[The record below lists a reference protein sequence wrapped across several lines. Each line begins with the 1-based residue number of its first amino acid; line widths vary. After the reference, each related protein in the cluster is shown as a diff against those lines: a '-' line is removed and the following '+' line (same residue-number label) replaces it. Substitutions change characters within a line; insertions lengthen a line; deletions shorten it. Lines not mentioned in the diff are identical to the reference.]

1 MTGPRGALAG
11 DDAAAIEGWW
21 QHFVALGGPPDAWTL
36 VQRRLIRSVHRADL
50 PSGPV
55 YIKTMSFPR
64 AKDRLRYAMRAL
76 PLAHEAAM
84 LGAVATAGLR
94 CPEVV
99 AVRTARR
106 FGLPFRSMLVLRA
119 LPVALPVAPAEA
131 SPIALREAAAVAARL
146 LAAGIEHRDLHAGN
160 FLRLIDGD
168 LAVLDLQSANRH
180 RHARLQRPHRIA
192 AAARLL
198 REHLEVMPLGA
209 GPGAMAVVEA
219 ELVAGGLLGDPEEVA
234 EAHQLAG
241 RELAHYRRSRVQ
253 RCLGE
258 STEFRRRWRWSG
270 VLHQLRGELP
280 PGRWLPLTREARQ
293 QWLGQ
298 RARQVFENRPPVFP
312 AFFHK
317 WWWLG
322 GKGSLY
328 VPRACSEDRIE
339 AEQSAAAAGFSRY
352 RPMLVSALPLA
363 GVPSMPIGSNRP

>member
-1 MTGPRGALAG
+1 MTGPRGAGSLGA
-11 DDAAAIEGWW
+11 DDAAVIERWW
-21 QHFVALGGPPDAWTL
+21 QQFVATGGPGSAWAL
-36 VQRRLIRSVHRADL
+36 VQSRLIRSVHRADL

-55 YIKTMSFPR
+55 YVKTMTFPR
-64 AKDRLRYAMRAL
+64 AKDRLRYALRAL
-76 PLAHEAAM
+76 PLAHEAEM
-84 LGAVATAGLR
+84 LSAVATAGLR

-119 LPVALPVAPAEA
+119 LPVAAALASGESGAPPV
-131 SPIALREAAAVAARL
+131 ALREAAAVAARL

-180 RHARLQRPHRIA
+180 RGARLARPHRIA

-198 REHLEVMPLGA
+198 REHLEAMPLGDGGGSVA
-209 GPGAMAVVEA
+209 DAEA
-219 ELVAGGLLGDPEEVA
+219 ELVAGGLLGDPDEAAVA
-234 EAHQLAG
+234 HRLAL
-241 RELAHYRRSRVQ
+241 RELAAYRRSRVQ

-258 STEFRRRWRWSG
+258 STEFSRSWRWSG
-270 VLHQLRGELP
+270 VRHQLRGDLP
-280 PGRWLPLTREARQ
+280 PGRWLPLSREALH

-298 RARQVFENRPPVFP
+298 RALQVFENRPPVFP

-328 VPRACSEDRIE
+328 VPRTCSEDRIE
-339 AEQSAAAAGFSRY
+339 AEQSAVAAGFSRY
-352 RPMLVSALPLA
+352 RPMLASA
-363 GVPSMPIGSNRP
+363 VPVGIPRS